1 MIVKNGIC
9 YPDDMAPILKVV
21 SCRMIGDSILRV
33 GFNNGDVRDADVSP
47 LFSVPALAPLGNPE
61 VLRNFAL
68 DHGVLTWLDGELDIA
83 PEWLF
88 DHGEPFVYPAVSVP
102 PLSVAEEGAAYGKPK
117 ESAPPPSP

>member
-9 YPDDMAPILKVV
+9 YPDDMAPVLKVV
-21 SCRMIGDSILRV
+21 SCRAVGDSRLRV
-33 GFNNGDVRDADVSP
+33 GFNNGEVREVDLSP

-61 VLRNFAL
+61 I
-68 DHGVLTWLDGELDIA
+68 LDIA

-88 DHGEPFVYPAVSVP
+88 DHGEPFVCPVVPVP
-102 PLSVAEEGAAYGKPK
+102 PLSVAEEGAIYDKSE